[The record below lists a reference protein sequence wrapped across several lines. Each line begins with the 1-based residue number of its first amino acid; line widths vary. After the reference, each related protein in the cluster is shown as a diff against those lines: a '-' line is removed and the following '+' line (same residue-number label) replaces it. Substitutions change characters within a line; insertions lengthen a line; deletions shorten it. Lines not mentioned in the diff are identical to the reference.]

1 MEGFL
6 LKNSS
11 VEKTMLAHAHTQNK
25 LVLDLLSASHV
36 GVDEGQYQG
45 SGLRNVV
52 ELRCVDN
59 TLHHCYTPTW

>member
-52 ELRCVDN
+52 EV
-59 TLHHCYTPTW
+59 HHPFTARLW